1 MKLKIEKS
9 GKDDFIGLKEIL
21 NSTGLFP
28 PEMLEEMMR
37 AYFEDSDSGEIWF
50 SALLDNEVV
59 GFAYCAPEKFC
70 DGTYNLLAI
79 GIDPEKQGHGIGNK
93 LIKHLEKSL
102 QSAGARLLMVESSG
116 SPDYDLSRRFYQRQN
131 FELVATIADY
141 WQEGEDKVIFTKK
154 I

>member
-1 MKLKIEKS
+1 MNLKIEKS

-37 AYFEDSDSGEIWF
+37 PYFEDADSGEIWF

>member
-9 GKDDFIGLKEIL
+9 GKDDFIGLTEIL

-28 PEMLEEMMR
+28 PEVLEEMMR
-37 AYFEDSDSGEIWF
+37 PYFEDSDSGEIWF

-79 GIDPEKQGHGIGNK
+79 GINPTKQGLGIGNK
-93 LIKHLEKSL
+93 LVNHLEKTL
-102 QSAGARLLMVESSG
+102 QSVAARLLVVESSG
-116 SPDYDLSRRFYQRQN
+116 SPEYELSRRFYLKQN
-131 FELVATIADY
+131 FKLVATIADY